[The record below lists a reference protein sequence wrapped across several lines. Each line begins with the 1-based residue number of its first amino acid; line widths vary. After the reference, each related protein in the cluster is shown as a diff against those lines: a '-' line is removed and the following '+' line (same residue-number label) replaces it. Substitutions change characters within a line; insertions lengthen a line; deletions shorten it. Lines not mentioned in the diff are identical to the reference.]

1 MSEDSQVLET
11 AKRLKRLVEQVE
23 ISRADKVLAERCMRR
38 LTQPLRLT
46 VFGTDPGHAISLI
59 NLMIGQ
65 PVVSPSISRARIQF
79 VHGDVA
85 HARVQFRD
93 GSQKRVEGS
102 EFRRLFEENP
112 TRVRIAVDLP
122 VLRKLSILV
131 AAEDDPVAL
140 CADFDKTVPSADIS
154 LWSGAT
160 LSPQLIEAWESAPD
174 RLRDHSYL
182 VLSPKMDFANW
193 KEIAQEF
200 VEVIRVDPRAAQT
213 AKDNPD
219 GVDKV
224 AFKETGG
231 AHVVK
236 TIKKEIDILQ
246 QSAMDASEVLIL
258 RYINDLKAIEAKERH
273 NNRPTAPERAP
284 PAAPKPQHAAP
295 RPEAA
300 TPPRR
305 EQVYSVPLGKLA
317 SRSRLVNSPAAK
329 VQATKAPRTV
339 SMAIKNMPKNTSR
352 PSPKVVRVR
361 SRKSGQAPTPWSL
374 GL

>member
-1 MSEDSQVLET
+1 MSGDSQALKT
-11 AKRLKRLVEQVE
+11 AQRLKRLVDQID
-23 ISRADKVLAERCMRR
+23 ISRADKVLAERCLRR

-46 VFGTDPGHAISLI
+46 VFGTDPGHAVSLI

-85 HARVQFRD
+85 HARLQFRD
-93 GSQKRVEGS
+93 GSKKRIEGA
-102 EFRRLFEENP
+102 EFRHLFDENP

-122 VLRKLSILV
+122 VLKKLSILV
-131 AAEDDPVAL
+131 AAEENPKTL
-140 CADFDKTVPSADIS
+140 CADFDKTVPVADIS
-154 LWSGAT
+154 LWSGAAPNPP
-160 LSPQLIEAWESAPD
+160 LLEAWESMPD

-182 VLSPKMDFANW
+182 VLSPTMDFANW
-193 KEIAQEF
+193 KQIAQEF
-200 VEVIRVDPRAAQT
+200 VEVIRVDPRAAQA
-213 AKDNPD
+213 AKDHPD

-231 AHVVK
+231 AHIVK
-236 TIKKEIDILQ
+236 TIKREIDILE
-246 QSAMDASEVLIL
+246 QSALDASEVLFL
-258 RYINDLKAIEAKERH
+258 RYADDLKKVELKESK
-273 NNRPTAPERAP
+273 ASEP
-284 PAAPKPQHAAP
+284 PAAERTKPAPKQAGPKAKPAANAP
-295 RPEAA
+295 AQ
-300 TPPRR
+300 R

-329 VQATKAPRTV
+329 VQASKAPRTV
-339 SMAIKNMPKNTSR
+339 SMAIKNMPKTPSR
-352 PSPKVVRVR
+352 PSPKVVRVK

>member
-1 MSEDSQVLET
+1 MSDDSQTLET
-11 AKRLKRLVEQVE
+11 AKRLKRLIDHVD
-23 ISRADKVLAERCMRR
+23 ISRADKVLADRCMRR

-59 NLMIGQ
+59 NLMVGQ
-65 PVVSPSISRARIQF
+65 PVVSPSISRARIQL

-85 HARVQFRD
+85 HARLQFRD
-93 GSQKRVEGS
+93 GTQKRIEGA
-102 EFRRLFEENP
+102 EFRHLFDENP
-112 TRVRIAVDLP
+112 TRVRIAIDLP
-122 VLRKLSILV
+122 VLKKLSILV
-131 AAEDDPVAL
+131 AAEENPKSL
-140 CADFDKTVPSADIS
+140 CEDFDKTVPVADIS

-160 LSPQLIEAWESAPD
+160 LSPQIAAAWESAPD

-182 VLSPKMDFANW
+182 VLSPEMEFANW

-200 VEVIRVDPRAAQT
+200 VEVIRVDPRAAQA
-213 AKDNPD
+213 AKDHPD

-231 AHVVK
+231 AHIVK

-246 QSAMDASEVLIL
+246 QSALDASEVLIL
-258 RYINDLKAIEAKERH
+258 RYLDDLEKLEARKRKGSG
-273 NNRPTAPERAP
+273 APVTEARKAP
-284 PAAPKPQHAAP
+284 PAAQPAAK
-295 RPEAA
+295 A
-300 TPPRR
+300 PPAR

-329 VQATKAPRTV
+329 VQAAKPPRTV
-339 SMAIKNMPKNTSR
+339 SMAIKNMPKTPSR
-352 PSPKVVRVR
+352 PSPKVVRIR